1 MDLLGH
7 NVDVLGYI
15 LFIIHLF
22 FIYSTLKCKKD
33 ERKKSTGRRSKISER
48 QGWGMK
54 TSVCLSCDRTLQ
66 NGTGSAGHYSNLNQ
80 SRPRRTV

>member
-48 QGWGMK
+48 GVRDEDECVFK
-54 TSVCLSCDRTLQ
+54 LR
-66 NGTGSAGHYSNLNQ
+66 
-80 SRPRRTV
+80 